1 MITYCTNIHPGESW
15 GTTFHHLQEN
25 IPVIRAA
32 VSPQERFPIG
42 LRLSN
47 RATLEVDE
55 RASREFMEWLEV
67 NRAFVPTL
75 NGFPYGTF
83 HGPPLKEAVYLPDWR
98 DMERMEYTNR
108 LATLLDRWLPD
119 DEAGSISTLP
129 VALTRHL
136 DREDVSLVRRHLRRS
151 LEHLDLLRQE
161 SGKKILLCLEPEPG
175 CFLATTG
182 DAAEFIERLEYPDSM
197 REMIGVCFDCCHEAV
212 EFQEP
217 GISIQRLMERGIA
230 VGKVQVSSALR
241 LTDPDESA
249 LAPFSE
255 PCYLHQTVIRNRE
268 GVVQRYRDLPDALR
282 AHPGKPGDEWRVH
295 FHLPIFWGG
304 DAGVGTTASFI
315 TELLPFIEDGM
326 LLEIE
331 TYTWEVLPPELKTA
345 AMAESIIR
353 EIMWLKGELRAAHRR
368 P

>member
-15 GTTFHHLQEN
+15 EATFHHLREN
-25 IPVIRAA
+25 IPVIRTA
-32 VSPQERFPIG
+32 VSPQDRFPIG

-136 DREDVSLVRRHLRRS
+136 DREDVSLVGRHLRRS
-151 LEHLDLLRQE
+151 LEHLDQLRQG

-175 CFLATTG
+175 CFLATTE
-182 DAAEFIERLEYPDSM
+182 DAADLIDRLDYPDSM
-197 REMIGVCFDCCHEAV
+197 RQMIGVCFDCCHEAV

-282 AHPGKPGDEWRVH
+282 AHSGKPGDEWRVH

-315 TELLPFIEDGM
+315 TELLPFIEDDM

-345 AMAESIIR
+345 TMAESIIR
-353 EIMWLKGELRAAHRR
+353 EIVWLKGELRAAHRR